1 MSLGTQTKTIRAILF
16 FLFFVSG
23 FCALLYQTV
32 WLRLAFASFG
42 IITPVISIII
52 SVFMLGLSLGSWL
65 SGKYIDQI
73 SAKTKISPIIFYALA
88 ELLTA
93 FSAPLVPIFFVGS
106 ASALLHTGSLDSISY
121 LGSSACLIALSILP
135 WCICMG
141 STFPLAMAFVKRVN
155 KNEEKGFS
163 FLYLGNVIGSAFG
176 SLLTAGVLI
185 ELLGF
190 RNTLWLAAGANIT
203 IALISFIVGLKYKET
218 TFDALEKTPAVESLK
233 PSETNSDSSS
243 SSDSSS
249 EGSSSADSSAKSGL
263 QTGGDLAVNSKW
275 LLHIILFTT
284 GFASMAMEVVW
295 VRAFLPVLGHAVY
308 AFAALVFVYLWAT
321 ALGAYFY
328 RVEVKYAKVRSLTLT
343 LALLAVSSFF
353 PVIFGDPRLH
363 DLLGATTSPSV
374 RGATSLLSIAPF
386 CAILGYLTPKVID
399 VYSSGVPSRAGFA
412 YALNIIGCILG
423 PLLAGY
429 VLLPAIG
436 AKAALIILALPFVAL
451 SFANEGKTHGSS
463 SSSPWRLASRLTA
476 VILLVGS
483 FFCVSYEEGFDK
495 GNCVVRRDHVAT
507 VLQTGS
513 GIDKHL
519 YVNGVQMTA
528 LNPVTKEVA
537 HIPLLIHSGPV
548 KKCLGICFGMGTSYR
563 SQMSYGVDTTWVEL
577 VPSVK
582 EAFTYFFDDAE
593 SLANSPHGRIYVDDG
608 RRFLQR
614 TDEKFDVISVD
625 APPPPESTGVGLL
638 FSDEFYKL
646 AKTRLNPNGIVEVL
660 VPVGEADRVEA
671 EVRPLVEAFPYVR
684 VFLAKD
690 IAYMCCGSMSPMSNV
705 SIEEAIARMPER
717 ARKDII
723 EWREDKES
731 PDALKNYL
739 TDIFAREVDPKSL
752 LKSGNEN
759 LRITD
764 DRPFNEYFLVRM
776 ILRGHTER

>member
-1 MSLGTQTKTIRAILF
+1 MSFGTATKTPRAILF

-65 SGKYIDQI
+65 SGKYIDRI
-73 SAKTKISPIIFYALA
+73 SAKTKINPIMFYALA
-88 ELLTA
+88 EFLTA
-93 FSAPLVPIFFVGS
+93 FSAPLVPISFVGS
-106 ASALLHTGSLDSISY
+106 ASALLHTGSLDSIRY
-121 LGSSACLIALSILP
+121 LGSSAVLIALSILP

-141 STFPLAMAFVKRVN
+141 STFPLAMAFVKTVN
-155 KNEEKGFS
+155 KAEEKGFS

-190 RNTLWLAAGANIT
+190 RNTLWLAAGANVT
-203 IALISFIVGLKYKET
+203 IALVSFLVGLKYQKQAAAET
-218 TFDALEKTPAVESLK
+218 ETAPSADETSSKTNITGASAETPDLSENLVSSK
-233 PSETNSDSSS
+233 PSKN
-243 SSDSSS
+243 
-249 EGSSSADSSAKSGL
+249 L
-263 QTGGDLAVNSKW
+263 W
-275 LLHIILFTT
+275 LLHTILFTT

-321 ALGAYFY
+321 ALGAYIY
-328 RVEVKYAKVRSLTLT
+328 RVEVKYSKVRSLTST

-353 PVIFGDPRLH
+353 PVVFGDPRLH
-363 DLLGATTSPSV
+363 DLFGAVSNPSV
-374 RGATSLLSIAPF
+374 RGASALLSIAPF
-386 CAILGYLTPKVID
+386 CLILGYLTPKVID
-399 VYSSGVPSRAGFA
+399 QYSLGVPSRAGFA
-412 YALNIIGCILG
+412 YALNILGCILG

-429 VLLPAIG
+429 ILLPTIG
-436 AKAALIILALPFVAL
+436 AKASLIILALPFVL
-451 SFANEGKTHGSS
+451 LGFARETTTSNSS
-463 SSSPWRLASRLTA
+463 WKLANRLTA
-476 VILLVGS
+476 CILLAGS

-495 GNCVVRRDHVAT
+495 GNCVIRRDHVAT

-537 HIPLLIHSGPV
+537 HIPILIHNGPV
-548 KKCLGICFGMGTSYR
+548 KTALGICFGMGTSYR
-563 SQMSYGVDTTWVEL
+563 SQMSYGIDTTWVEL

-593 SLANSPHGRIYVDDG
+593 ALAKSDHGRIYVDDG

-614 TDEKFDVISVD
+614 TDQKFDVISVD

-671 EVRPLVEAFPYVR
+671 ELRPMIEAFPYVR

-690 IAYMCCGSMSPMSNV
+690 IAYMCCGSMSPMSDV
-705 SIEEAIARMPER
+705 SVTDAIALMPEK
-717 ARKDII
+717 AQKDIV
-723 EWREDKES
+723 EWRDDKES
-731 PDALKNYL
+731 PDAVKNYL
-739 TDIFAREVDPKSL
+739 TEIFSREVDAKSL
-752 LKSGNEN
+752 LKSGNNN

-776 ILRGHTER
+776 ILGGHYER